1 MTAEYQKR
9 NPPRVVIYNQLGST
23 IATCTIKEAQ
33 GLVLSLVGEINKA
46 IVEGAE

>member
-1 MTAEYQKR
+1 MTAELHNRKT
-9 NPPRVVIYNQLGST
+9 PHIVVYNQLGST